1 MPELTIDRIRT
12 KLSALEPL
20 AIEVRDDSASHVG
33 HAGAASG
40 GGHYQLRLISAQFT
54 GQSKIARHRLVYHL
68 LGDLMQREIH
78 ALAMNLLAPDEVE
91 RAPFPDPDSGPTN
104 VEHSS
109 GH

>member
-1 MPELTIDRIRT
+1 MSDVTVDRIRT
-12 KLSALEPL
+12 KLLALEPL
-20 AIEVRDDSASHVG
+20 AIDIKDDSASHVG

-40 GGHYQLRLISAQFT
+40 GGHYQLKLISARFA
-54 GQSKIARHRLVYHL
+54 GLSKIARHRLVYDL
-68 LGDLMQREIH
+68 LVDLMQREIH

-91 RAPFPDPDSGPTN
+91 RAPSAGPPN